1 MTSLISLLQKQQQQA
16 AANAE
21 GGGQRKKKV
30 TAAQLRVQK
39 GTFSPLAFYE
49 VVCAT
54 HPARPKLNEANVHF
68 VRSQTSPNSP

>member
-1 MTSLISLLQKQQQQA
+1 MNGVNYLQKQQQQA

-39 GTFSPLAFYE
+39 GEEYAPS
-49 VVCAT
+49 
-54 HPARPKLNEANVHF
+54 ARENA
-68 VRSQTSPNSP
+68 